1 MNNYFQ
7 GPTNYFSVKYWP
19 LYSFDKYIPIEQGN
33 YTLTGAPIGYRRS
46 YVLKAESGACSLVKP
61 VVSIVWDGTGE
72 LDIVTGWIR
81 EGYGIENNQS
91 MYTGTNG
98 LDLTG
103 LTNGG
108 EFKFKRNTYQLG
120 DSDITDYDF
129 MTLWLYINSWEPDKH
144 LRVNLDKENVFTST
158 TLNVDYYVNLTIIR
172 QWQKIHIPLYDFNIP
187 LDAGQLKY
195 VNKLSFSSRGNIN
208 LYIDNIAFLIGK
220 VVTRVVSVCSPVVV
234 GRRIGVKVLSGREI
248 ELEES

>member
-7 GPTNYFSVKYWP
+7 GPTNYFSIRYWP
-19 LYSFDKYIPIEQGN
+19 HYRFDKAIVLESGN
-33 YTLTGAPIGYRRS
+33 YTLTGFSVGFKRN
-46 YVLKAESGACSLVKP
+46 YVLKAASGAYSLTKP
-61 VVSIVWDGTGE
+61 VVNTIWNGTGD
-72 LDIVTGWIR
+72 LDIVTNWIH

-103 LTNGG
+103 LTEDA
-108 EFKFKRNTYQLG
+108 EFQFKRYP
-120 DSDITDYDF
+120 DWIDDADVTDYDF

-144 LRVNLDKENVFTST
+144 LQVNLDKENIFNSS
-158 TLNVDYYVNLTIIR
+158 TLNVDYYVNLTIIK
-172 QWQKIHIPLYDFNIP
+172 QWQKVHIPLYDFNIP
-187 LDAGQLKY
+187 FSSGQLKY
-195 VNKLSFSSRGNIN
+195 VNKLRFLSKGSIN

-220 VVTRVVSVCSPVVV
+220 VVTKVVSVCSPVVV

-248 ELEES
+248 ESDES